1 MSAIVHACI
10 NHFVPSFPAETPR
23 NSSECKPPISK
34 RELKVNRRSSQELV
48 TTQNS
53 NGCDLP
59 ANKKELK
66 FNISALMPTERIV
79 ALELLIELPK
89 ANTTLLQGYN
99 ITFYGF
105 RYESSEWE
113 SLATHP
119 IHHNTSAESAHERW
133 VSFNVNTSDTP
144 IRGDYRLQIEL
155 TGKSLPSDSEVVSL
169 LDNLVFKLITFTY
182 DNQTLEHLAMSKEAG
197 KKKRQALSR
206 LQTLARQECS
216 IQFHFSSYRELGW
229 PGSDVQVITPQNVNF
244 SFCHG
249 HCNSPYGDNREA
261 YSRHAQIIEWLN
273 LSGER
278 VTPPPCCTPTKLIPK
293 ELIYVR
299 DRIVSMT
306 NVQSVESC
314 GCR

>member
-1 MSAIVHACI
+1 MSAIVQACI

-34 RELKVNRRSSQELV
+34 REQKVNRRSSHD
-48 TTQNS
+48 S

-66 FNISALMPTERIV
+66 FNISGLMPTERIV

-89 ANTTLLQGYN
+89 ANTTPLQGYN
-99 ITFYGF
+99 ITFYEF

-119 IHHNTSAESAHERW
+119 IRHNTSAESAHERW
-133 VSFNVNTSDTP
+133 VSFNVNASDTLV
-144 IRGDYRLQIEL
+144 RGDCRLQIEL
-155 TGKSLPSDSEVVSL
+155 TGKSLPPDSELISL

-182 DNQTLEHLAMSKEAG
+182 DNQTLEHLAMGEEAG

-206 LQTLARQECS
+206 LQTLASQECS

-229 PGSDVQVITPQNVNF
+229 PGSDIQVIAPQNVNF
-244 SFCHG
+244 TFCHG

-261 YSRHAQIIEWLN
+261 
-273 LSGER
+273 
-278 VTPPPCCTPTKLIPK
+278 
-293 ELIYVR
+293 
-299 DRIVSMT
+299 
-306 NVQSVESC
+306 
-314 GCR
+314 